1 MNTIIESSKIVNS
14 VAVFTVCNIAY
25 LHKALVLADSVFDNT
40 GFKLNVYLFDK
51 KQNLSL
57 ETDNLVVHW
66 MEDIGIPNYLHL
78 AFRYD
83 IIEFSTALKP
93 YLTIQ
98 LLEEFEKV
106 IFFDPDIYVYT
117 SLDCIL
123 GDLNENSILL
133 TPHYTT
139 PQSDSLAESD
149 TGMMRFGSF
158 NLGFYGVR
166 KSEQSQSFLKWW
178 SKRCIDL
185 CYMESQFG
193 LSTDQKWVSIA
204 PCFFSDIKVSFNLGY
219 NVAPW
224 NSWERK
230 IEKKS
235 GGKRFVNNEHEL
247 VFFHFSNF
255 NPEDPGYLNA
265 RSFYEKGVIRE
276 DYLDI
281 GEEYAV
287 KHEFKRLLNSHFGQ
301 IQYSYDF
308 MSNGQYISPLLRLAY
323 SSMYESFI
331 EIKNPFD
338 SEGEVA
344 KFAKKN
350 NLLVDKLQPLGYIKN
365 ALNEQ
370 KAYSF
375 QIKIFNL
382 FLKFVLFFFGPNR
395 FFLFTRSL
403 VFFSS
408 PRRNKGLWKV

>member
-1 MNTIIESSKIVNS
+1 MIVNRKIDSS
-14 VAVFTVCNIAY
+14 VAIFTVCNIAY

-40 GFKLNVYLFDK
+40 GYKLNVFLFDK
-51 KQNLSL
+51 KQNLGL

-66 MEDIGIPNYLHL
+66 MEDIGIPNFLNL

-93 YLTIQ
+93 HLTIL

-117 SLDCIL
+117 SIDCIL
-123 GDLNENSILL
+123 DDLSENAILL

-166 KSEQSQSFLKWW
+166 KSEQSQSFLNWW

-204 PCFFSDIKVSFNLGY
+204 PCFFSDIKISFNLGY

-230 IEKKS
+230 IEKKYD
-235 GGKRFVNNEHEL
+235 GKRFVNNEHEL

-265 RSFYEKGVIRE
+265 RSCYEKGVIRN

-281 GEEYAV
+281 GKEYAV
-287 KHEFKRLLNSHFGQ
+287 KHELKRSIYSHFRQ
-301 IQYSYDF
+301 VQYSYDY

-331 EIKNPFD
+331 ETKNPFD
-338 SEGEVA
+338 SEGDVA
-344 KFAKKN
+344 KFARKN
-350 NLLVDKLQPLGYIKN
+350 NLLGNKLRPLGYIKN
-365 ALNEQ
+365 ALNENTP
-370 KAYSF
+370 YSL
-375 QIKIFNL
+375 QIKILNISL
-382 FLKFVLFFFGPNR
+382 RLVLYLVGPNR
-395 FFLFTRSL
+395 FFLLTRAL

-408 PRRNKGLWKV
+408 PRRNKGLWRV